1 MTTDRPLTDAGDA
14 RPAAPAAAGDA
25 GQRAPVTTA
34 ADVLRLDRLQQMAGF
49 RHGFETRRGR
59 LADAVRAPI
68 ARLRQVHGAAV
79 RRLPATARE
88 QQPFFAADLGSR
100 PEGDALITDL
110 PGVAVA
116 VAVADCLPI
125 LIADPERG
133 AVAAVHGGW
142 RGIAAGV
149 LEAAIGA
156 LGSAFGSRPADLIL
170 GIGPAIGP
178 CCFEVGE
185 EVIEAL
191 AARGYREIARVE
203 AGGPEPGSAAP
214 RRPHCDLAAAAFAI
228 GVDAGIPPDRIE
240 AAGLCTRCN
249 SDWLWSYRKD
259 GERAGRM
266 LCGIARI

>member
-1 MTTDRPLTDAGDA
+1 MTAEGPLTDAGGVS
-14 RPAAPAAAGDA
+14 PNAPLAETGGVLQLDNL
-25 GQRAPVTTA
+25 QRA
-34 ADVLRLDRLQQMAGF
+34 AGF

-59 LADAVRAPI
+59 LADAVAGPV

-79 RRLPATARE
+79 RRLPAAASE
-88 QQPFFAADLGSR
+88 QQPFFAAALGSR

-110 PGVAVA
+110 PGVTVA

-125 LIADPERG
+125 LIADPRAG

-142 RGIAAGV
+142 RGIAGGV

-191 AARGYREIARVE
+191 AARGYGEMARVE
-203 AGGPEPGSAAP
+203 AGRPEPGSAGP
-214 RRPHCDLAAAAFAI
+214 RRPHCDLAAVAVAI
-228 GVDAGIPPDRIE
+228 AVDAGVPPGQIE